1 MQNNIR
7 NFCIIAH
14 VDAGKSTLADRLLEI
29 TGTIRKQDIK
39 NQEQFLDS
47 SEISREHGITI
58 KLAPVRM
65 VYNLKGIRGT
75 TSTTGITGELARD
88 TLDTHD
94 TRDTFEN
101 RYVLNLIDTPGH
113 VDFSYEVIR
122 TLYACEGAVLLV
134 DATKGVQ
141 AQTVANYNF
150 AKKIGLKIIPAI
162 NKVDLPTANIEKVE
176 AEIFETFGFPASP
189 AGRDK
194 DSILQISAKTGQG
207 VDNLIAEIIK
217 LVPAPNGSIDAPT
230 QALIFDSIYDEHRGI
245 VIYARLKNG
254 KIKKGDK
261 IRFASD
267 GSIVLVNEVGFMK
280 PTYNYFEE
288 LVNGEVGF
296 IITNIKDITDAK
308 VGDTILNE
316 KGLGESLG
324 TYISQK
330 PFVYLSL
337 YPTSVSDFQSLRK
350 ALYKLKLNDAA
361 LTITPEQS
369 TIFGPGFRCGF
380 LGLLHA
386 QILIE
391 RIEREEGVEV
401 FAAPPSIEYIVD
413 GKSVTNPKDFDLANH
428 EVKEPYVLGEIYTPQ
443 EYLGSIL
450 ELIHKRRGESSNV
463 TYFGTQTK
471 IEFTMPLANVI
482 YDFYDKLK
490 TLSSGFA
497 SFDYD
502 VADFRE
508 SNLSRIDISVN
519 NKTIPELSF
528 VVHKNE
534 TESFSRRMV
543 KALSLE
549 IPRHQFEVFVRAQIG
564 SRVVASER
572 IMPFKKDVTA
582 KLYGGDRTRKD
593 KLLEA
598 QKKGKKKIK
607 KIGQVNVHKEAFLA
621 VLKA

>member
-113 VDFSYEVIR
+113 VDFSYEVVR

-150 AKKIGLKIIPAI
+150 AKKLGLKIIPAI
-162 NKVDLPTANIEKVE
+162 NKIDLSSANIEKT
-176 AEIFETFGFPASP
+176 AEEISVSFGF
-189 AGRDK
+189 DK
-194 DSILQISAKTGQG
+194 NSILKISAKTGEG
-207 VDNLIAEIIK
+207 VEELIRTVIEQ
-217 LVPAPNGSIDAPT
+217 VPPPSGDEKAPT

-245 VIYARLKNG
+245 VIYVRLKNG

-261 IRFASD
+261 ITFASD
-267 GSIVLVNEVGFMK
+267 RSQVLVNEVGYMK
-280 PTYNYFEE
+280 PSYSYTPQIS
-288 LVNGEVGF
+288 NGEVGF
-296 IITNIKDITDAK
+296 IITNIKDITQAK

-316 KGLGESLG
+316 KGEGDALRR
-324 TYISQK
+324 YIEQK
-330 PFVYLSL
+330 PFVYLSI
-337 YPTSVSDFQSLRK
+337 YPTSVSDFQNLRK

-361 LTITPEQS
+361 LSIAPEQS
-369 TIFGPGFRCGF
+369 QIFGPGFRCGF

-386 QILIE
+386 QIVIE
-391 RIEREEGVEV
+391 RIEREEGVDV
-401 FAAPPSIEYIVD
+401 DAAPPSIEYIVD
-413 GKSVTNPKDFDLANH
+413 GKSITNPRDLSDLNH
-428 EVKEPYVLGEIYTPQ
+428 RIEEPYVLAEIYTPQ
-443 EYLGSIL
+443 EYLGQL
-450 ELIHKRRGESSNV
+450 LDLIHKRRGESSGV
-463 TYFGTQTK
+463 SYFGSQAK
-471 IEFTMPLANVI
+471 IEFKMPLSNVI
-482 YDFYDKLK
+482 YDFYDKIK
-490 TLSSGFA
+490 SGSSGFA
-497 SFDYD
+497 SFDYEISEY
-502 VADFRE
+502 RE
-508 SNLSRIDISVN
+508 SDLARVDISLNREV
-519 NKTIPELSF
+519 IRELSF
-528 VVHKNE
+528 IVHKSE
-534 TESFSRRMV
+534 IEDFSRRIV
-543 KALSLE
+543 KALSQE
-549 IPRHQFEVFVRAQIG
+549 IPRHQFEVSVRASVG
-564 SRVVASER
+564 SKIIASER
-572 IMPFKKDVTA
+572 ITPYA
-582 KLYGGDRTRKD
+582 KNVLAKMSGGDYTRKS
-593 KLLEA
+593 KLLEK
-598 QKKGKKKIK
+598 QKKGKKKMK
-607 KIGQVNVHKEAFLA
+607 TIGRINVPKEAFLA

>member
-1 MQNNIR
+1 MEQSRIR

-29 TGTIRKQDIK
+29 TGTVRKEELK
-39 NQEQFLDS
+39 EQFLDR

-65 VYNLKGIRGT
+65 TWNPPHPGPLPQGEREIKGEESSGYI
-75 TSTTGITGELARD
+75 
-88 TLDTHD
+88 
-94 TRDTFEN
+94 
-101 RYVLNLIDTPGH
+101 LNLIDTPGH
-113 VDFSYEVIR
+113 VDFSYEVVR
-122 TLYACEGAVLLV
+122 TLYACEGAILLV

-141 AQTVANYNF
+141 AQTIANYNF
-150 AKKIGLKIIPAI
+150 AKKLGLAIIPVI
-162 NKVDLPTANIEKVE
+162 NKIDLLTANISK
-176 AEIFETFGFPASP
+176 AEDEIVASFGLE
-189 AGRDK
+189 K
-194 DSILQISAKTGQG
+194 DSILKISAKTGEG
-207 VDNLIAEIIK
+207 VSELIRTVTERI
-217 LVPAPNGSIDAPT
+217 PAPDGSSETNT

-245 VIYARLKNG
+245 VIYVRLKNG
-254 KIKKGDK
+254 GLKKGDR
-261 IRFASD
+261 ITFASD
-267 GSIVLVNEVGFMK
+267 KSQVLVNEVGFMK
-280 PTYNYFEE
+280 PTYSYSQE
-288 LVNGEVGF
+288 LLNGEVGF
-296 IITNIKDITDAK
+296 IITNIKDLTQAK

-316 KGLGESLG
+316 KGEGTSLG
-324 TYISQK
+324 KYIEQK
-330 PFVYLSL
+330 PFVYLSI
-337 YPTSVSDFQSLRK
+337 YPTSISDFQNLRK

-361 LTITPEQS
+361 LIISPEQS
-369 TIFGPGFRCGF
+369 SIFGPGFRCGF

-413 GKSVTNPKDFDLANH
+413 GKSITNPKDFDLANH

-598 QKKGKKKIK
+598 QKKGKKKMK
-607 KIGQVNVHKEAFLA
+607 KIGQVNVPKEAFLA

>member
-113 VDFSYEVIR
+113 VDFSYEVVR

-150 AKKIGLKIIPAI
+150 AKKLGLKIIPAI
-162 NKVDLPTANIEKVE
+162 NKIDLSSANIEKT
-176 AEIFETFGFPASP
+176 AEEISVSFGF
-189 AGRDK
+189 DK
-194 DSILQISAKTGQG
+194 NSILKISAKTGEG
-207 VDNLIAEIIK
+207 VEELIRTVIEQ
-217 LVPAPNGSIDAPT
+217 VPPPSGDEKAPT

-245 VIYARLKNG
+245 VIYVRLKNG

-261 IRFASD
+261 ITFASD
-267 GSIVLVNEVGFMK
+267 RSQVLVNEVGYMK
-280 PTYNYFEE
+280 PSYSYTPQIS
-288 LVNGEVGF
+288 NGEVGF
-296 IITNIKDITDAK
+296 IITNIKDITQAK

-316 KGLGESLG
+316 KGEGDALRR
-324 TYISQK
+324 YIEQK
-330 PFVYLSL
+330 PFVYLSI
-337 YPTSVSDFQSLRK
+337 YPTSVSDFQNLRK

-361 LTITPEQS
+361 LSISPEQS
-369 TIFGPGFRCGF
+369 QIFGPGFRCGF

-386 QILIE
+386 QIVIE
-391 RIEREEGVEV
+391 RIEREEGVDV
-401 FAAPPSIEYIVD
+401 YAAPPGIEYIVD
-413 GKSVTNPKDFDLANH
+413 GKSITNPRDLSDLNH
-428 EVKEPYVLGEIYTPQ
+428 RIEEPYVLAEIYTPQ
-443 EYLGSIL
+443 EYLGQL
-450 ELIHKRRGESSNV
+450 LDLIHKRRGENSGVS
-463 TYFGTQTK
+463 YFGSQAK
-471 IEFTMPLANVI
+471 IEFKMPLSNVI
-482 YDFYDKLK
+482 YDFYDKIKSGSL
-490 TLSSGFA
+490 GFA
-497 SFDYD
+497 SFDYEISEY
-502 VADFRE
+502 RE
-508 SNLSRIDISVN
+508 SDLARVDISLNREV
-519 NKTIPELSF
+519 IRELSF
-528 VVHKNE
+528 IVHKSE
-534 TESFSRRMV
+534 IEDFSRRIV
-543 KALSLE
+543 KALSQE
-549 IPRHQFEVFVRAQIG
+549 IPRHQFEVSVRASVG
-564 SRVVASER
+564 SKIIASER
-572 IMPFKKDVTA
+572 ITPYA
-582 KLYGGDRTRKD
+582 KNVLAKMSGGDYTRKS
-593 KLLEA
+593 KLLEK
-598 QKKGKKKIK
+598 QKKGKKKMK
-607 KIGQVNVHKEAFLA
+607 TIGRINVPKEAFLA

>member
-113 VDFSYEVIR
+113 VDFSYEVVR

-150 AKKIGLKIIPAI
+150 AKKLGLKIIPAI
-162 NKVDLPTANIEKVE
+162 NKIDLSSANIEKT
-176 AEIFETFGFPASP
+176 AEEISVSFGF
-189 AGRDK
+189 DK
-194 DSILQISAKTGQG
+194 NSILKISAKTGEG
-207 VDNLIAEIIK
+207 VEELIRTVIEQ
-217 LVPAPNGSIDAPT
+217 VPPPSGDEKAPT

-245 VIYARLKNG
+245 VIYVRLKNG

-261 IRFASD
+261 ITFASD
-267 GSIVLVNEVGFMK
+267 RSQVLVNEVGYMK
-280 PTYNYFEE
+280 PSYSYTPQIS
-288 LVNGEVGF
+288 NGEVGF
-296 IITNIKDITDAK
+296 IITNIKDITQAK

-316 KGLGESLG
+316 KGEGDALRR
-324 TYISQK
+324 YIEQK
-330 PFVYLSL
+330 PFVYLSI
-337 YPTSVSDFQSLRK
+337 YPTSVSDFQNLRK

-361 LTITPEQS
+361 LSIAPEQS
-369 TIFGPGFRCGF
+369 QIFGPGFRCGF

-386 QILIE
+386 QIVIE
-391 RIEREEGVEV
+391 RIEREEGVDV
-401 FAAPPSIEYIVD
+401 YAAPPGIEYIVD
-413 GKSVTNPKDFDLANH
+413 GKSITNPRDLSDLNH
-428 EVKEPYVLGEIYTPQ
+428 RIEEPYVLAEIYTPQ
-443 EYLGSIL
+443 EYLGQL
-450 ELIHKRRGESSNV
+450 LDLIHKRRGENSGVS
-463 TYFGTQTK
+463 YFGSQAK
-471 IEFTMPLANVI
+471 IEFKMPLSNVI
-482 YDFYDKLK
+482 YDFYDKIKSGSL
-490 TLSSGFA
+490 GFA
-497 SFDYD
+497 SFDYEISEY
-502 VADFRE
+502 RE
-508 SNLSRIDISVN
+508 SDLARVDISLNREV
-519 NKTIPELSF
+519 IRELSF
-528 VVHKNE
+528 IVHKSE
-534 TESFSRRMV
+534 IEDFSRRIV
-543 KALSLE
+543 KALSQE
-549 IPRHQFEVFVRAQIG
+549 IPRHQFEVSVRASVG
-564 SRVVASER
+564 SKIIASER
-572 IMPFKKDVTA
+572 ITPYA
-582 KLYGGDRTRKD
+582 KNVLAKMSGGDYTRKS
-593 KLLEA
+593 KLLEK
-598 QKKGKKKIK
+598 QKKGKKKMK
-607 KIGQVNVHKEAFLA
+607 TIGRINVPKEAFLA

>member
-113 VDFSYEVIR
+113 VDFSYEVVR

-150 AKKIGLKIIPAI
+150 AKKLGLKIIPAI
-162 NKVDLPTANIEKVE
+162 NKIDLSSANIEKT
-176 AEIFETFGFPASP
+176 AEEISVSFGF
-189 AGRDK
+189 DK
-194 DSILQISAKTGQG
+194 NSILKISAKTGEG
-207 VDNLIAEIIK
+207 VEELIRTVIEQ
-217 LVPAPNGSIDAPT
+217 VPPPSGDEKAPT

-245 VIYARLKNG
+245 VIYVRLKNG

-261 IRFASD
+261 ITFASD
-267 GSIVLVNEVGFMK
+267 RSQVLVNEVGYMK
-280 PTYNYFEE
+280 PSYSYTPQIS
-288 LVNGEVGF
+288 NGEVGF
-296 IITNIKDITDAK
+296 IITNIKDITQAK

-316 KGLGESLG
+316 KGEGDALRR
-324 TYISQK
+324 YIEQK
-330 PFVYLSL
+330 PFVYLSI
-337 YPTSVSDFQSLRK
+337 YPTSVSDFQNLRK

-361 LTITPEQS
+361 LSISPEQS
-369 TIFGPGFRCGF
+369 QVFGPGFRCGF

-386 QILIE
+386 QIVIE
-391 RIEREEGVEV
+391 RIEREEGVDV
-401 FAAPPSIEYIVD
+401 YAAPPGIEYIVD
-413 GKSVTNPKDFDLANH
+413 GKSITNPRDLSDLNH
-428 EVKEPYVLGEIYTPQ
+428 RIEEPYVLAEIYTPQ
-443 EYLGSIL
+443 EYLGQL
-450 ELIHKRRGESSNV
+450 LDLIHKRRGESSGV
-463 TYFGTQTK
+463 SYFGSQAK
-471 IEFTMPLANVI
+471 IEFKMPLSNVI
-482 YDFYDKLK
+482 YDFYDKIKSGSL
-490 TLSSGFA
+490 GFA
-497 SFDYD
+497 SFDYEISEY
-502 VADFRE
+502 RE
-508 SNLSRIDISVN
+508 SDLARVDISLNREV
-519 NKTIPELSF
+519 IRELSF
-528 VVHKNE
+528 IVHKSE
-534 TESFSRRMV
+534 IEDFSRRIV
-543 KALSLE
+543 KALSQE
-549 IPRHQFEVFVRAQIG
+549 IPRHQFEVSVRASVG
-564 SRVVASER
+564 SKIIASER
-572 IMPFKKDVTA
+572 ITPYA
-582 KLYGGDRTRKD
+582 KNVLAKMSGGDYTRKS
-593 KLLEA
+593 KLLEK
-598 QKKGKKKIK
+598 QKKGKKKMK
-607 KIGQVNVHKEAFLA
+607 TIGRINVPKEAFLA